1 MKRHDTHLLSDESDK
16 EGKEEDNH
24 KYIFNSSN
32 NSSKDSEEK
41 LITKDSKEN
50 IPIKNIFFNKNK
62 KFSKIIS
69 TKELD
74 NIIGVDINKNR
85 NLLKRN
91 RNKNKNII
99 KVKKLK
105 INKENNKQVEYKCL
119 TYNPSLT
126 NNIIDKNIKNI
137 NKRKCISLVNI
148 DKNNKKVKPKIT
160 NYDNLKEKEIYYY
173 VFKGNFEG
181 YNKIKKYMNIL
192 NKQKLKLLQI
202 SKSNFSLKTKK
213 KKNIN
218 RLNNNNYPFL
228 ENKNNNHFN
237 KNNYNFYNNKIK
249 QPNIYYGT
257 KLNRLSPNKFQ
268 NENDFILNKNKI
280 SLLKSYKNLYDSL
293 NINYFPKSPNKSK
306 PLKSKK
312 MKKKIKNKIEM
323 MYNIYIGNNAKNYNF
338 QQMKLNDSIFDN
350 QKKRIWTKKKNS
362 KKFMNFCYGKYNR
375 DIINNLKKIQQRDIF
390 TNFNNFNIHCG
401 NNDSCPV
408 CQSIEHKNEES
419 ILKKGIHPMT
429 SNIGNNDTSKN
440 SWQKR
445 RVYSALSRI
454 LTRKVN
460 KNYSEF
466 DEIYDNINSN
476 LSRCLSI
483 SRNNNNTN
491 KSKLDDLK
499 KKIINK
505 GVKNYLTKNRID
517 GFRKLNLN
525 RSISLQNNYSTS
537 NRLYSSKNQSII
549 SN

>member
-16 EGKEEDNH
+16 EGKEEDDH

-74 NIIGVDINKNR
+74 NIIGVDINENR

-91 RNKNKNII
+91 RNKNII

-105 INKENNKQVEYKCL
+105 INKENNKQVEYNCL

-218 RLNNNNYPFL
+218 RPNNNNYPFL

-280 SLLKSYKNLYDSL
+280 SLLKSYKNLYNSL

-408 CQSIEHKNEES
+408 CQSIEHKNEDS

-505 GVKNYLTKNRID
+505 GVKNYLTKNRND

-537 NRLYSSKNQSII
+537 NRFYSSKNQSII

>member
-74 NIIGVDINKNR
+74 NIIGVDINENR

-91 RNKNKNII
+91 RNKNII

-237 KNNYNFYNNKIK
+237 KNNYNFYDNKIK

-268 NENDFILNKNKI
+268 NENNFILNKNKI

-537 NRLYSSKNQSII
+537 NRFYSSKNQSII

>member
-16 EGKEEDNH
+16 EGKEEDDH

-32 NSSKDSEEK
+32 NSSKNSEEK
-41 LITKDSKEN
+41 YITKESKEN
-50 IPIKNIFFNKNK
+50 IPLQNDFFNNNK
-62 KFSKIIS
+62 KFSSLIS

-74 NIIGVDINKNR
+74 NIIGIDINNNK
-85 NLLKRN
+85 NLLKK
-91 RNKNKNII
+91 NKNKNKNTI

-105 INKENNKQVEYKCL
+105 INKDNNKEVEYNCL

-126 NNIIDKNIKNI
+126 NNIIDKNIKI
-137 NKRKCISLVNI
+137 KRNCISLANNI
-148 DKNNKKVKPKIT
+148 DKNKKIVKPKIT

-192 NKQKLKLLQI
+192 NERKLKLLQI
-202 SKSNFSLKTKK
+202 SKSNFSLKRKIKK
-213 KKNIN
+213 KKNVKTP
-218 RLNNNNYPFL
+218 NNFPFL
-228 ENKNNNHFN
+228 ENNNNNFN
-237 KNNYNFYNNKIK
+237 KNNYNLYDKEAK
-249 QPNIYYGT
+249 QRNIYYGS

-268 NENDFILNKNKI
+268 KDKNYILNKNKI
-280 SLLKSYKNLYDSL
+280 SILKCYKNLYDGL
-293 NINYFPKSPNKSK
+293 NINYFGKSPNKNSK

-312 MKKKIKNKIEM
+312 MKNKIKNKIEM
-323 MYNIYIGNNAKNYNF
+323 MYNIYIGNNANNCNF
-338 QQMKLNDSIFDN
+338 QRIGSNDSIFDY

-375 DIINNLKKIQQRDIF
+375 DIINNLKIIQQRDIF
-390 TNFNNFNIHCG
+390 TNFNNFNRHCG

-408 CQSIEHKNEES
+408 CQSREYKNEES
-419 ILKKGIHPMT
+419 ILKKGIHPIT
-429 SNIGNNDTSKN
+429 SNIGNDTSKN

-454 LTRKVN
+454 LTRKGN
-460 KNYSEF
+460 KNNSEY
-466 DEIYDNINSN
+466 DEMYDNINSN

-483 SRNNNNTN
+483 SKNNNNTN

-505 GVKNYLTKNRID
+505 GVKNYFKKNRNI
-517 GFRKLNLN
+517 GFNKLNLN
-525 RSISLQNNYSTS
+525 RSISLQNNNSTS
-537 NRLYSSKNQSII
+537 NRFYSSKNQSII